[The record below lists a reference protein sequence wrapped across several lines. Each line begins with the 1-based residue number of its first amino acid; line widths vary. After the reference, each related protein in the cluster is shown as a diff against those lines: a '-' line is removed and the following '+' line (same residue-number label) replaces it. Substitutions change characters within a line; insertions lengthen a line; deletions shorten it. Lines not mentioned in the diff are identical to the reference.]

1 MTARQY
7 FTAWMTTWAV
17 ITFASAA
24 VETGVSGPAN
34 PLDYAGRV
42 FAVADAVPPLAKLAL
57 GALLALAVYAASKT
71 YAVLV
76 LAATPFVFF
85 VCLCV
90 LPFGY
95 YEPFSTS
102 AFFPGH
108 LLAAL
113 VGSLIPFVW
122 LAKRS
127 NRRRVKENSPTGTC
141 DDKIGSAL
149 LLP

>member
-1 MTARQY
+1 MTARQF

-24 VETGVSGPAN
+24 VETGLSGPAN

-42 FAVADAVPPLAKLAL
+42 FAVADAVPPLAKLSF
-57 GALLALAVYAASKT
+57 GALLALAVYAASRT
-71 YAVLV
+71 NAFLI

-90 LPFGY
+90 LPLGY
-95 YEPFSTS
+95 YEPFCTG

-113 VGSLIPFVW
+113 VGSLIPLAW
-122 LAKRS
+122 LARRS
-127 NRRRVKENSPTGTC
+127 GRQ
-141 DDKIGSAL
+141 
-149 LLP
+149 